1 MISKKAVHPFFLV
14 LLIVLPT
21 ACNPLSS
28 AVQSVKESAT
38 AVSAGGQGDE
48 VGTGG
53 DENKDSNDASDEG
66 QTGGGDT
73 EWGLDL
79 STPDESVPY
88 GIYVG
93 ANVTGH
99 CGIYTNSGGFE
110 SLTFDTE
117 FHHIV
122 FTRPS
127 TTGLPGPFGGL
138 HTAGTDL
145 NVGMAG
151 ISPVGKG
158 ALGDFTLCPTYET
171 EDTSYPNYV
180 TSGPRPFEPSIS
192 LMTADPDV
200 FPNVPLVG
208 TPGPLGGGTSIIL
221 FSLISA
227 GDMQPIMEWEGEMG
241 ASALGGAGDTVQ
253 APFPVTWDQ
262 LMLGEEFSVDIITGD
277 EGETWNWTMR
287 FVPGY

>member
-1 MISKKAVHPFFLV
+1 MILKKAVCPFFLV

-48 VGTGG
+48 GGTGG
-53 DENKDSNDASDEG
+53 DENKDSGNASDEG
-66 QTGGGDT
+66 QTGGGDS

-79 STPDESVPY
+79 SAPDESVPY

-99 CGIYTNSGGFE
+99 CSAYKNSGGFE

-117 FHHIV
+117 FHQIV
-122 FTRPS
+122 FTRP
-127 TTGLPGPFGGL
+127 TTADLPGPFGGI
-138 HTAGTDL
+138 HTA
-145 NVGMAG
+145 NSPIEVGMAG
-151 ISPVGKG
+151 YGLIGKG
-158 ALGDFTLCPTYET
+158 ELGAFTLCPDY
-171 EDTSYPNYV
+171 DADDHSYPSRV
-180 TSGPRPFEPSIS
+180 TSGPNPFEPSIS
-192 LMTADPDV
+192 LMPADPDV

-221 FSLISA
+221 FSIGATSDL
-227 GDMQPIMEWEGEMG
+227 GPIMEWEGG
-241 ASALGGAGDTVQ
+241 VGGYALGGALEPVQ

-262 LMLGEEFSVDIITGD
+262 LMLGEEFSIDIITGD